1 ADYNGPDELILTVA
15 DNHGGSDSKQ
25 VDIAV
30 ASVNDAPVTT
40 PVTLA
45 AIAEDS
51 GPRLITQAQLL
62 ANASDVDGP
71 SLTAINLAIS
81 TGSGSLVN
89 NGNGTWS
96 FTPAAN
102 DDTSVTFS
110 YGVTDGVAAPVAAT
124 ATLDITPVNDAPVI
138 DLVNLAGVQTTATT
152 ASFTEGGG
160 AVAVLPQLT
169 LSDVDSATLAGAT
182 VTLTDAQ
189 VGDVVS
195 LQGQAGTSGVLA
207 SGIAYSISGTTVTLS
222 NASSVANYQAALAL
236 VEFNNT
242 VVNPN
247 TTDRSFT
254 VQVDDGGGVNNLA
267 NATATVTVGSINHAP
282 QVTVPGTSVTVNE
295 DGTLPLTGATA

>member
-40 PVTLA
+40 PVTLS

-124 ATLDITPVNDAPVI
+124 ATLDITPVNDAPV
-138 DLVNLAGVQTTATT
+138 LANGSAIGYTENGTAAAINT
-152 ASFTEGGG
+152 AL
-160 AVAVLPQLT
+160 AV
-169 LSDVDSATLAGAT
+169 SDVDNTT
-182 VTLTDAQ
+182 
-189 VGDVVS
+189 
-195 LQGQAGTSGVLA
+195 LA
-207 SGIAYSISGTTVTLS
+207 SGTVS
-222 NASSVANYQAALAL
+222 
-236 VEFNNT
+236 
-242 VVNPN
+242 
-247 TTDRSFT
+247 
-254 VQVDDGGGVNNLA
+254 
-267 NATATVTVGSINHAP
+267 
-282 QVTVPGTSVTVNE
+282 
-295 DGTLPLTGATA
+295 